1 MEYIDNLFV
10 ICNKVWI
17 YDYSQLVRVILSRP
31 REEVSQQQDE
41 IVAELRNATQH
52 RIIVDELR
60 YHVDSMG
67 RIRMDWSDLF
77 FHAVEPNT
85 KQISPVDEVLKVIDA
100 NYDYLRVSLPIKY
113 QIPTCVQLASF
124 CLAGLLCWF
133 CY

>member
-1 MEYIDNLFV
+1 M
-10 ICNKVWI
+10 
-17 YDYSQLVRVILSRP
+17 RVILSRP

-41 IVAELRNATQH
+41 IIAELRNATQH

-85 KQISPVDEVLKVIDA
+85 KQISPVDEILKVIDA
-100 NYDYLRVSLPIKY
+100 NYDYLRVSSAF
-113 QIPTCVQLASF
+113 VVHF
-124 CLAGLLCWF
+124 
-133 CY
+133 